1 MNSVNLLGRLT
12 AAPIPRGSDER
23 LAAAFSLAVKRP
35 YKDKNGEYGVD
46 FIDCAAFGKLGEL
59 ALAYLGK
66 GRLVCVSGR
75 LEISKYVGSDGVTRQ
90 RSCVIADTIDFCD
103 SPNAAAA
110 AAFPASAPAAAPAA
124 AEAWDYLV
132 EYG

>member
-12 AAPIPRGSDER
+12 ASPIPRGSDEH

-46 FIDCAAFGKLGEL
+46 FIDCAAFGKLGVL
-59 ALAYLGK
+59 ALSYLTK

-75 LEISKYVGSDGVTRQ
+75 LEISKYVGSDGVSRQ
-90 RSCVIADTIDFCD
+90 RCCVIAETIDFCD
-103 SPNAAAA
+103 SAKSDA
-110 AAFPASAPAAAPAA
+110 PAVSAPADGLYYPP
-124 AEAWDYLV
+124 EF
-132 EYG
+132 G